1 MPTVLITGAS
11 RGIGRELV
19 THLAAAGWDV
29 IAGVRTA
36 ADAEAVTAID
46 PRRVST
52 VLLDVTDDDH
62 VAALPDALPA
72 RLDAVV
78 NNAGIVVA
86 GPVEALDSAA
96 WRHQFE
102 VNVFGQLAV
111 TRAVL
116 PKLRETR
123 GRVVFVSSVNGR
135 LSIPMLGAYSASKFA
150 LEGAADALRVEL
162 RPWGVA
168 VAVVEPAQT
177 DTDMWR
183 LADTMVTDTEAG
195 LSAGYRAMYAGH
207 IAGMKKFVPAA
218 RRMTVPA
225 AKVAAVVDRALTA
238 RRPKARYVVGVG
250 PRLQIVLMS
259 NVPVRL
265 RDQAIGLI
273 AGVPRRR

>member
-29 IAGVRTA
+29 VAGVRTA
-36 ADAEAVTAID
+36 ADAEALTVIG
-46 PRRVST
+46 RVST
-52 VLLDVTDDDH
+52 VLLDVTDEGQI
-62 VAALPDALPA
+62 AALAGALPA

-86 GPVEALDSAA
+86 GPVEAVDPAA
-96 WRHQFE
+96 WREQFE

-116 PKLRETR
+116 PKLRASR

-135 LSIPMLGAYSASKFA
+135 LSVPMLGAYSASKFA

-168 VAVVEPAQT
+168 VSVVEPAQT

-195 LSAGYRAMYAGH
+195 MPAEYAALYAGH

-225 AKVAAVVDRALTA
+225 AKVAAVVERALTA
-238 RRPKARYVVGVG
+238 RRPKARYIVGVG
-250 PRLQIVLMS
+250 PRLQVAFMS
-259 NVPVRL
+259 YVPVSV
-265 RDQAIGLI
+265 RDRVIGLI